1 MGGNMSFKMIVI
13 SIIVVLFFVFVL
25 QNLANVT
32 VNFLF
37 FTMSM
42 PRALLLIISLAIG
55 ILIGILI
62 PVELRKSKKIKTGT

>member
-1 MGGNMSFKMIVI
+1 MSFKMIVI

-42 PRALLLIISLAIG
+42 PRIISLAIG

>member
-1 MGGNMSFKMIVI
+1 MSFKMIVI
-13 SIIVVLFFVFVL
+13 SILVILFFVFVL

-55 ILIGILI
+55 MLIGILI
-62 PVELRKSKKIKTGT
+62 PVDLRKSKKMRTGT

>member
-1 MGGNMSFKMIVI
+1 MSFKMIVI

>member
-1 MGGNMSFKMIVI
+1 MSFKMIVI
-13 SIIVVLFFVFVL
+13 SIIVVLFFVFVM

-42 PRALLLIISLAIG
+42 PRAL
-55 ILIGILI
+55 ILI